1 MTAGRRLRILHTEAS
16 LGWGGQE
23 IRILTEARQCAT
35 RGHELRLICDGDS
48 DIFRAA
54 PGFGLTPIAVPLKRK
69 SVAAIRAMRGV
80 FSAWRP
86 DIVNTHSSI
95 DHWLAALA
103 RLGLARRPAV
113 VRTRHISAPV
123 ARNLAARWLYNK
135 GCEFVMTTSQAMVRE
150 LTIDG
155 FLASD
160 HVVAMPTGI
169 DTDQFSPGDRATARN
184 QLGLPQDAFVFG
196 IVATLRSWKGHGF
209 LLDAFAKLEGAK
221 LEGAKL
227 EGRDTML
234 LMVGDGPQD
243 AHLAEHVVRLGM
255 KDRVRMAG
263 RHDDVVPYLRA
274 MDVFVLP
281 STRNEGVPQALLQAM
296 ACGLPAVASRIG
308 GIPELVKGL
317 EGIAQVAPE
326 DTDDLFK
333 AMARMMEGPCDEAA
347 RAALRQRVTAGYAIG
362 DMTGRVLSVFEQ
374 AMAKAEKP

>member
-1 MTAGRRLRILHTEAS
+1 
-16 LGWGGQE
+16 
-23 IRILTEARQCAT
+23 
-35 RGHELRLICDGDS
+35 
-48 DIFRAA
+48 
-54 PGFGLTPIAVPLKRK
+54 
-69 SVAAIRAMRGV
+69 
-80 FSAWRP
+80 
-86 DIVNTHSSI
+86 
-95 DHWLAALA
+95 
-103 RLGLARRPAV
+103 
-113 VRTRHISAPV
+113 
-123 ARNLAARWLYNK
+123 
-135 GCEFVMTTSQAMVRE
+135 
-150 LTIDG
+150 
-155 FLASD
+155 
-160 HVVAMPTGI
+160 
-169 DTDQFSPGDRATARN
+169 
-184 QLGLPQDAFVFG
+184 
-196 IVATLRSWKGHGF
+196 
-209 LLDAFAKLEGAK
+209 
-221 LEGAKL
+221 
-227 EGRDTML
+227 
-234 LMVGDGPQD
+234 
-243 AHLAEHVVRLGM
+243 M